1 MTYPSTPLTAI
12 GSGEAFQIGGG
23 DYKFGQNYTEGI
35 IRGMFTPTMP
45 NPTNALQLLR
55 DALLK
60 LPLEALQAF
69 KDLLPDMIEGAWD
82 TVTSATDAIMGA
94 LTNVAEF
101 LHIGDWDDWLATSWN
116 NINQVINQI
125 IDILTGLIVTPINAA
140 VQGVKDWV
148 GGLFGDTQTALSTA
162 SSASTTANTA
172 VTTAN
177 TAATNLNGLVDD
189 LLNIPGDVIGMLP
202 DVNIPGLGDLTTG
215 IWNSITGQTADASN
229 PVTTAASTAQL
240 AELAATT
247 AANAAAINQLQSD
260 ADASNNNGMSGG
272 DDFERVSSTDLGTGW
287 LQTYS
292 AGALG
297 KMATPNGHD
306 ASWIDN
312 GNGDEGCAAIRT
324 DPADKVT
331 LTDYQAIRLTIG
343 SPTAEAGAGWPYN
356 YGYGSNTIIGR
367 ANADGT
373 IYVGAVISGSSAA
386 LFNNNGSTETALGS
400 SVSTTQAPG
409 VTFILECG
417 TTGTINRYRLLR
429 NGAVILN
436 YLDSGG
442 ITQIGPNYRGWGFG
456 MSAQHRGSSQS
467 SPGAVSKI
475 TVSDNFPSTVSGT
488 TFRAYRGSTSAVTKT
503 GNDNVLPANCM
514 DTVEYISG
522 DLSWDATNQKIT
534 VQKAGT
540 YIIGMRI
547 RCDNVIAINE
557 TWTPLLYRQGAL
569 HSRGSG
575 DTGMD
580 VNGGNTSYANPV
592 HYLRFSGGAPM
603 MCYLNAGEYVQ
614 FGMASAGNQGI
625 VGDAGGTETWVT
637 MAKVG

>member
-82 TVTSATDAIMGA
+82 TVTSAADAIMGA

-101 LHIGDWDDWLATSWN
+101 LHIGDWNDWLANSWN

-172 VTTAN
+172 
-177 TAATNLNGLVDD
+177 ATNLNGLVDD
-189 LLNIPGDVIGMLP
+189 LLNIPGDIIGMLP

-215 IWNSITGQTADASN
+215 IWNSITGQTAGASN

-312 GNGDEGCAAIRT
+312 GNADEWCMAIRT

-331 LTDYQAIRLTIG
+331 LTDYQAIRMTIG

-356 YGYGSNTIIGR
+356 YGHGSNFIYGR
-367 ANADGT
+367 ANAAGT
-373 IYVGAVISGSSAA
+373 VHVRAEITDSTAKLVCA
-386 LFNNNGSTETALGS
+386 NGSTDTALGS
-400 SVSTTQAPG
+400 SVSTTQAAG
-409 VTFILECG
+409 VTYILECG

-456 MSAQHRGSSQS
+456 MGAQYRGSGQS

-488 TFRAYRGSTSAVTKT
+488 TFRAYRASGAAITKT
-503 GNDNVLPANCM
+503 GNDNILPANCM
-514 DTVEYISG
+514 DTVEYISN
-522 DLSWDATNQKIT
+522 DLTWDATNQKIT

-547 RCDNVIAINE
+547 RCSDVIGSTE
-557 TWTPLLYRQGAL
+557 TWEALLYKNGTL
-569 HSRGSG
+569 HSRGEGSAG
-575 DTGMD
+575 
-580 VNGGNTSYANPV
+580 VWVGGSPANSIQ
-592 HYLRFSGGAPM
+592 YLKFAGGAPM
-603 MCYLNAGEYVQ
+603 MCYLNAGEYVK